1 MMPCRELAR
10 GIECGPK
17 VMRGHWPKTTIVHIV
32 LARPHYFDGA
42 ANFLRQHD
50 RVHNEVDIAVAAAT
64 ETTTHQQI
72 VQLHLISRNAKELGR
87 CLCSRRLALS
97 SRPNLH
103 GIATRSY

>member
-1 MMPCRELAR
+1 MPCRKLAR
-10 GIECGPK
+10 SIERGPQ
-17 VMRGHWPKTTIVHIV
+17 VMRRQWPKTTVVHIV
-32 LARPHYFDGA
+32 FARPHYLDRA
-42 ANFLRQHD
+42 ADFIRQHH
-50 RVHNEVDIAVAAAT
+50 RVHNEIHIAVAAAT

-72 VQLHLISRNAKELGR
+72 VQLHLISRNAKELGG